1 MCHEGKAVDL
11 LHIEIAHTDMP
22 GESSWTKIQSYLH
35 ILCLTMHAAK
45 AFACTKQWPNSA
57 NVMQQ

>member
-1 MCHEGKAVDL
+1 MVCHEGKAVDL

-35 ILCLTMHAAK
+35 TLCLTMHAASFCVHQ
-45 AFACTKQWPNSA
+45 AVA
-57 NVMQQ
+57 QQR